1 MTYLLIDNLSFA
13 FLFYRKEIIR
23 SSYLKK
29 FIYHQIYSRKGGD
42 SLLLKGNVFESGS
55 KKKAICYR
63 IHCHQGRGVFILNE
77 NLF

>member
-1 MTYLLIDNLSFA
+1 MAYLLIDNLAFA

-55 KKKAICYR
+55 KKKSYFVIE
-63 IHCHQGRGVFILNE
+63 FIVTRDEVL
-77 NLF
+77 LY